1 MWGAACV
8 ISSLTDMSLLCL
20 ILICSVFLH
29 CTLLEIIQNFW
40 IAERVGQKYDR
51 YDNLVRNEI
60 FWKSYKKRK
69 HFQND
74 WVDRLMEFHNNLW
87 LSCSQGN
94 CFSITKILWTS
105 ILPVYHLFF
114 DPVWKYIYLWA
125 VYPLVHSLF
134 HLFIYTLPS
143 LLGILA
149 CFNRQHNKKKGSE
162 FDSSNILWSAS

>member
-40 IAERVGQKYDR
+40 IAERLGQKYDR

-94 CFSITKILWTS
+94 CFSITSPKDKNTLN
-105 ILPVYHLFF
+105 
-114 DPVWKYIYLWA
+114 KYSTCLSSFLRPNMKIYLFMGC
-125 VYPLVHSLF
+125 LSISTF
-134 HLFIYTLPS
+134 IISFIYLYSTFFIGYFG
-143 LLGILA
+143 LL
-149 CFNRQHNKKKGSE
+149 
-162 FDSSNILWSAS
+162 